1 MRGSGSEIGMSTRQ
15 DLWIKSY
22 IGIGS
27 NLGDR
32 RKNIDKALEYL
43 KKNKGIIVEKVSTLY
58 ETLPV
63 GGPPH
68 QGKFLNGAIEIRT
81 TLSPGSL
88 LKSLQGIEKSLGRV
102 LDEGLSHWGPRTI
115 DLDILFYGNLVINE
129 EVLAIP
135 HPLMHTRDF
144 VLKPLCDIAPE
155 MVHPVLKKSV
165 RKLARSLP

>member
-81 TLSPGSL
+81 TLSPCGL
-88 LKSLQGIEKSLGRV
+88 LKSLQDIEKSLGR
-102 LDEGLSHWGPRTI
+102 LKGEHWGPRTI
-115 DLDILFYGNLVINE
+115 DIDILFYGDLVITE
-129 EVLAIP
+129 EGLAIP

-144 VLKPLCDIAPE
+144 VLKPLCDIAPDL
-155 MVHPVLKKSV
+155 VHPVLKESM

>member
-1 MRGSGSEIGMSTRQ
+1 MRGGGGEIGMSTRQ

-32 RKNIDKALEYL
+32 GKNIDMALEHL
-43 KKNKGIIVEKVSTLY
+43 KKNKGIVLKKVSTLY
-58 ETLPV
+58 ETFPV

-81 TLSPGSL
+81 TLSPHGL
-88 LKSLQGIEKSLGRV
+88 LKSLQDIEKSLCRV
-102 LDEGLSHWGPRTI
+102 KGEHWGPRTI
-115 DLDILFYGNLVINE
+115 DLDILFYGDLVINE
-129 EVLAIP
+129 EGLAIP

-144 VLKPLCDIAPE
+144 VLKSLCDIAPE
-155 MVHPVLKKSV
+155 LVHPVLKKSM
-165 RKLARSLP
+165 RKLARGPS